1 MVKAVFDTNVLVSS
15 LIRSGKPRHLWNKV
29 IKGEVELIISR
40 EIFSEFNDVARRLK
54 LRRYVSLKHLR
65 RFNLVLIRIGKIVEV
80 RTHLPQ
86 ITEDPDDNMIIETA
100 LDGRADYIV
109 SGDKHLLMLKE
120 FKGIKIID
128 VEEMLKILASQP

>member
-29 IKGEVELIISR
+29 IKGEVKLIISR
-40 EIFSEFNDVARRLK
+40 EILTEFNDVARRPK
-54 LRRYVSLKHLR
+54 LRRYVSLKRLR
-65 RFNLVLIRIGKIVEV
+65 RFNQILIRRTKIIEV

-86 ITEDPDDNMIIETA
+86 ITDDLDDNMIVETA
-100 LDGRADYIV
+100 LDGGADYIV

-120 FKGIKIID
+120 FKGIKIVN
-128 VEEMLKILASQP
+128 VEEMLEIKP